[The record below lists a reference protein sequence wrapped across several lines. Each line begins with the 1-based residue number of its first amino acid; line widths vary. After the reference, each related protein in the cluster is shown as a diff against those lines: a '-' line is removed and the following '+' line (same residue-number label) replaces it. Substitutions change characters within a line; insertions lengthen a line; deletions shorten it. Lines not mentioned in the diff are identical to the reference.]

1 MSNNSHSHVRQIVF
15 FPFFRIVFYLI
26 FRTGFNPFSG
36 TLRVF
41 QLVIGIAEHV
51 SDIHVSANIQ
61 KVKLKNVGQIQK
73 SMGPFEKMP
82 LL

>member
-1 MSNNSHSHVRQIVF
+1 MKRNRLGLAVQ
-15 FPFFRIVFYLI
+15 
-26 FRTGFNPFSG
+26 FSLLHKYI
-36 TLRVF
+36 TLWEF
-41 QLVIGIAEHV
+41 ELVIGIAEHV

>member
-1 MSNNSHSHVRQIVF
+1 MNLTLLLTSDTIQR
-15 FPFFRIVFYLI
+15 L
-26 FRTGFNPFSG
+26 
-36 TLRVF
+36 TLREF
-41 QLVIGIAEHV
+41 ELVIGIAEHV

>member
-1 MSNNSHSHVRQIVF
+1 MQVYEYTDHF
-15 FPFFRIVFYLI
+15 
-26 FRTGFNPFSG
+26 GKFNG
-36 TLRVF
+36 HYTLWEF
-41 QLVIGIAEHV
+41 ELVIGIAEHV
-51 SDIHVSANIQ
+51 FDIHVSANIQ

>member
-1 MSNNSHSHVRQIVF
+1 MNNPLRHKKLIKNQIKSSK
-15 FPFFRIVFYLI
+15 L
-26 FRTGFNPFSG
+26 T
-36 TLRVF
+36 TLWEF
-41 QLVIGIAEHV
+41 ELVIGIAEHV
-51 SDIHVSANIQ
+51 SNIHVSTNIQ

>member
-1 MSNNSHSHVRQIVF
+1 MFCCMCIW
-15 FPFFRIVFYLI
+15 Y
-26 FRTGFNPFSG
+26 
-36 TLRVF
+36 TLWEF
-41 QLVIGIAEHV
+41 ELVIGIAEHV

>member
-1 MSNNSHSHVRQIVF
+1 MCQFWDWYWKLRKNK
-15 FPFFRIVFYLI
+15 LI
-26 FRTGFNPFSG
+26 
-36 TLRVF
+36 TLWEF
-41 QLVIGIAEHV
+41 ELVIGIAEHV

>member
-1 MSNNSHSHVRQIVF
+1 MRQ
-15 FPFFRIVFYLI
+15 PHAH
-26 FRTGFNPFSG
+26 RTLWEFE
-36 TLRVF
+36 
-41 QLVIGIAEHV
+41 LVIGIAEHV